1 MSATGD
7 FEGFSR
13 GLRSVYRMLTAEVT
27 LLRGPVGGVHSTD
40 LPHIPAVAGIV
51 SRAGVDWD
59 RADGRPQLRLRHRL
73 HATVRERAA
82 VGAVTTGVRVV
93 VDALRIVVAHYGNE
107 VVDDLALRRPV
118 GEQPRAHLRHH
129 RHMRV

>member
-40 LPHIPAVAGIV
+40 LPHIPAVAAIV
-51 SRAGVDWD
+51 GRAGVDWD
-59 RADGRPQLRLRHRL
+59 GADAGPQLRLRHRL
-73 HATVRERAA
+73 PPTLRNRPPA
-82 VGAVTTGVRVV
+82 GPVTTGARVV
-93 VDALRIVVAHYGNE
+93 VEPLRF
-107 VVDDLALRRPV
+107 
-118 GEQPRAHLRHH
+118 
-129 RHMRV
+129 